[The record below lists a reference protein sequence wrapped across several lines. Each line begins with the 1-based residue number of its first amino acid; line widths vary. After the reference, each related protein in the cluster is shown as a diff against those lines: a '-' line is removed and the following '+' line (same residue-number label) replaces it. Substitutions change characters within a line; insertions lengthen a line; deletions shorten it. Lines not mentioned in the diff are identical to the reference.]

1 MQRSQRWRRARA
13 AGSTKIKRS
22 DHTYLDDG
30 PAADGGLLSFECDGY
45 DVWISYNGRRIAK
58 HVPDAAPAHMKWI
71 TLEPGWHVVS
81 SEDYEHTD
89 ISYSPV
95 RL

>member
-1 MQRSQRWRRARA
+1 MQWSQRRRRPHAARPT
-13 AGSTKIKRS
+13 GSE
-22 DHTYLDDG
+22 HTS
-30 PAADGGLLSFECDGY
+30 ADGGWLTFECDGY

-58 HVPDAAPAHMKWI
+58 HFPDAPAAHMKWI

-95 RL
+95 RH